1 MGPTGG
7 STSGVNALAAS
18 CTSRC
23 FWRQPGR
30 RHVPEGARPAT
41 LGGRRGVLKDATSY
55 GLASGANDYLY
66 WANHTRFLWRENGVD
81 YVASLHRFGTKKET
95 RALLG
100 RLIRELRPA
109 KALR

>member
-1 MGPTGG
+1 M
-7 STSGVNALAAS
+7 
-18 CTSRC
+18 
-23 FWRQPGR
+23 
-30 RHVPEGARPAT
+30 
-41 LGGRRGVLKDATSY
+41 LKDATSY